1 MRCRSP
7 HVAVPLVF
15 KTRCRA
21 VGDRSRSSGVPSE
34 SRTPYLPL
42 RRRTLW
48 SNELR
53 ERILVR
59 ARGIEP
65 APSTVICRSGL
76 IRPSRTPVLARF
88 FELVR
93 VA

>member
-1 MRCRSP
+1 MSIP
-7 HVAVPLVF
+7 A
-15 KTRCRA
+15 RCRA
-21 VGDRSRSSGVPSE
+21 ANFQNPLPSRRRPLRIVNGVPSE
-34 SRTPYLPL
+34 IRTPHLPL
-42 RRRTLW
+42 RRRMLS